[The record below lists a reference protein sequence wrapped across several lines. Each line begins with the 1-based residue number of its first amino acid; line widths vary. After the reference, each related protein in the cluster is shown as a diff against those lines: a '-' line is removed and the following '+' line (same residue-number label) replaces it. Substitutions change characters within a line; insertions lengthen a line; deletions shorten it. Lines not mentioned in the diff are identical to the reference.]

1 MMQEPERR
9 ILAGGRERWRHGPID
24 LVIKAWGA
32 PDAVAQ
38 AHANAW
44 TRFQGVL
51 AELVAELAALKTPV
65 AAAPGLHGAVARRML
80 AACTP
85 FAPAFITPMAAV
97 AGSVADE
104 ILRPFLIPGVDRAY
118 VNNGGDIAIHLAPGQ
133 TLNIGVIPDLDRPGI
148 DGSVFLEAN
157 GPVRGIATSGW
168 RGRSF
173 SLGIA
178 DSVTVLARDA
188 GMADAAATMIANA
201 VNIDHPAVKRRP
213 ACEIKDDSDLG
224 DRLVTVEVGAFA
236 PAEAAEALARG
247 AGAAR
252 GFLDR
257 GLIDAAALALQA
269 QWRIVGS
276 GFPKPV
282 DAPVPHAIAA

>member
-1 MMQEPERR
+1 MMQAPERQV
-9 ILAGGRERWRHGPID
+9 LAGDRERWRHGPID
-24 LVIKAWGA
+24 LVIRAWGA

-38 AHANAW
+38 ARASAW

-65 AAAPGLHGAVARRML
+65 TATPRLHGALARRML

-97 AGSVADE
+97 AGCVADD
-104 ILRPFLIPGVDRAY
+104 ILRFFAIPGVVRAY
-118 VNNGGDIAIHLAPGQ
+118 VNNGGDIAIHLAPRQ
-133 TLNIGVIPDLDRPGI
+133 ALNIGVIPDLDLPRI
-148 DGSVFLEAN
+148 EGSVLLAAD

-178 DSVTVLARDA
+178 DSVTVLAPDA

-201 VNIDHPAVKRRP
+201 VDIDHQAVKRRP

-224 DRLVTVEVGAFA
+224 GRLVTVEVGALA
-236 PAEAAEALARG
+236 PALVAQALARG
-247 AGAAR
+247 ADAAR
-252 GFLDR
+252 AIMDR
-257 GLIDAAALALQA
+257 GLIEAAALTLQA
-269 QWRIVGS
+269 QWRIVGTH
-276 GFPKPV
+276 FPMIAV
-282 DAPVPHAIAA
+282 APVAYAIAA